1 MKKVFDSVIAK
12 WLQDSVAD
20 EDARKQ
26 FSDGMERLIKE
37 TKADNGVWTVACA
50 ASQMHASKL
59 EEIERLRTECDT
71 LKAGGGG
78 GAFRDEAS
86 RKRGRDEP
94 AGQGGGSDDIWATF
108 QFDSSKV

>member
-1 MKKVFDSVIAK
+1 MKKVFDTVIAK
-12 WLQDSVAD
+12 WLEDSVKD

-59 EEIERLRTECDT
+59 EEIERLRLENET
-71 LKAGGGG
+71 LKAA
-78 GAFRDEAS
+78 GAGSFRDESS
-86 RKRGRDEP
+86 RKRGREESQPNPNDFW
-94 AGQGGGSDDIWATF
+94 AG
-108 QFDSSKV
+108 FDLDVSAARL

>member
-1 MKKVFDSVIAK
+1 MKKVFDTVIAK
-12 WLQDSVAD
+12 WPEDSVKD

-59 EEIERLRTECDT
+59 EEIERLRTECDV
-71 LKAGGGG
+71 LKASGG

-94 AGQGGGSDDIWATF
+94 AQGGGSDDIWSTF
-108 QFDSSKV
+108 QFDMNKV

>member
-71 LKAGGGG
+71 LKAC
-78 GAFRDEAS
+78 
-86 RKRGRDEP
+86 
-94 AGQGGGSDDIWATF
+94 
-108 QFDSSKV
+108 